1 MDLYTGMVLALLT
14 FLASLIS
21 IRIGLS
27 AAIIEIT
34 LGVIAG
40 NFLGVKQ
47 MDWVTYVAGFG
58 GILLTFLA
66 GAEVDL
72 HVMREEA
79 KASFLIGAVSFA
91 APFLGTLCVCHYLLG
106 WEWRS
111 SELAGIALST
121 TSLAV

>member
-21 IRIGLS
+21 IRLGLS

-47 MDWVTYVAGFG
+47 VEWVTYVAGFG

-72 HVMREEA
+72 QVMREEA
-79 KASFLIGAVSFA
+79 KASLLIGAISFA
-91 APFLGTLCVCHYLLG
+91 VPFLGTLVVCYYLLG

-111 SELAGIALST
+111 AELAGMAS
-121 TSLAV
+121 A